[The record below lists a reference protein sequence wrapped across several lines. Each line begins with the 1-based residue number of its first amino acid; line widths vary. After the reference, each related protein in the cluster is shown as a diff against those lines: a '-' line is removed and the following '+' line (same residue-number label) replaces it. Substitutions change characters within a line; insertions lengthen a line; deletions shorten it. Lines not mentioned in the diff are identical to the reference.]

1 MNTNKIPI
9 TFRKRM
15 ILYNMLMIICI
26 AIAISIYTYSF
37 YRNDAI
43 VSEASNSAN
52 RLHLVSS
59 RLEIAWDELINIVQN
74 CAGRKSLFL
83 TSILSG
89 RDSRSEK
96 SGIYAADVLKDFCA
110 ISGYNQYIHKITVYK
125 KDSFLIQAGTS
136 YGSWNDADSIMA
148 APWFE
153 ELLQKNMQEY
163 TLTVK
168 DNPFP
173 LNAKTIPKLIP
184 LIRPLAYS
192 KTESPRDA
200 WVCLTLSP
208 KLFQDT
214 LKHLSQDKSI
224 LF

>member
-43 VSEASNSAN
+43 ASEASNSAN

-148 APWFE
+148 APWFAKKYAGVHPDCE
-153 ELLQKNMQEY
+153 GQ
-163 TLTVK
+163 
-168 DNPFP
+168 PF
-173 LNAKTIPKLIP
+173 
-184 LIRPLAYS
+184 
-192 KTESPRDA
+192 
-200 WVCLTLSP
+200 SP
-208 KLFQDT
+208 KRQD
-214 LKHLSQDKSI
+214 HSQADTPDPASC
-224 LF
+224 LL